1 MQKVQ
6 RKFGTLLKR
15 SADETDIGVI
25 LQEFD
30 SIDKTLGRLAEAG
43 KLWAN
48 AWGEI
53 LVTQL
58 AAAECFHALYE
69 PIVSG
74 EDGVGRSLRS
84 TPKRYLDKAS
94 GLRSAYSEFRADLM
108 AEVNMIDVKLVKPA
122 ADAKEHLRPLK
133 KVIKKREDCKVC
145 VSERRHGVRST
156 DMFSSTTNV
165 TFPE

>member
-15 SADETDIGVI
+15 SADENDVGVI

-30 SIDKTLGRLAEAG
+30 STEKTLGRLADAG
-43 KLWAN
+43 KLWAD

-58 AAAECFHALYE
+58 AAAECFHVLYE
-69 PIVSG
+69 PIESG
-74 EDGVGRSLRS
+74 EEDAGQQLRP

-94 GLRSAYSEFRADLM
+94 ELRSAYAEFRADLIR
-108 AEVNMIDVKLVKPA
+108 EVNMIDAKLVKPA

-133 KVIKKREDCKVC
+133 KVIKKREDSKV
-145 VSERRHGVRST
+145 RILW
-156 DMFSSTTNV
+156 
-165 TFPE
+165 